1 MTQVKYIR
9 TTHENGRF
17 CPFPT
22 EAYQFWREPG
32 WIVGEVL
39 RLEQGMTF
47 AEIDSGCEEY
57 LLEPPES
64 GMLLPLSEQHLVWRL
79 IKLLDYA
86 MAVPV
91 VTTVNL
97 A

>member
-1 MTQVKYIR
+1 PV
-9 TTHENGRF
+9 
-17 CPFPT
+17 PT
-22 EAYQFWREPG
+22 ESYQFWHAHG

-47 AEIDSGCEEY
+47 AEIISACEEY
-57 LLEPPES
+57 LLEYPES
-64 GMLLPLSEQHLVWRL
+64 SMLLSLNEQYLAWCL
-79 IKLLDYA
+79 LKLLDYG
-86 MAVPV
+86 MAVPI